1 MFPCRP
7 PQKQAIVTWK
17 VCNRY
22 TAGADWAL
30 GPADLRWCIRHGSR
44 LTPAPGLAQPV
55 YGVQVRPAAMP
66 LKGETEPMSVKILVV
81 DDEAAARRG
90 LVSLLSGWGYDVEE
104 AADGQEA
111 LEKAVAGMPSVVI
124 SDLVMPRMDGET
136 LLKAL
141 REEVPFAAVILLT
154 GQGTIETAVKS
165 MKDGAYD
172 YLTKPVDVARLK
184 LVIPK
189 AASSSEALR
198 EVALLRR
205 QLRQVMGVGRLV
217 GTGPSMQ
224 ELYRMIEMAAPTPAP
239 VLITGESGTGKELV
253 ARTIHELSPRA
264 RAPFVAVN
272 CAAIPESLLESEIFG
287 HEKGAFTGAFDRR
300 AGCFELAHQ
309 GTLFLDEIGEM
320 SPATQAKFLRI
331 LEAGMVRRLGG
342 RAEVKMDVRVL
353 AATNKDPR
361 KGLLDGTFREDLYYR
376 LNVVSM
382 SLPALRDR
390 REDIPLLI
398 QAFVEEF
405 NAKYDK
411 HIRGVDETVQAAL
424 EAAPWP
430 GNVRELRN
438 TIERAVIAC
447 GAERLTTKDLSDLA
461 GGRGLADGAVAIEP
475 AVVAPPNSLTIP
487 IGTALDD
494 VEKQFILRT
503 LAAQENNKTRAAQ
516 ILGISLKTLHNKL
529 KTYGR

>member
-1 MFPCRP
+1 
-7 PQKQAIVTWK
+7 
-17 VCNRY
+17 
-22 TAGADWAL
+22 
-30 GPADLRWCIRHGSR
+30 
-44 LTPAPGLAQPV
+44 
-55 YGVQVRPAAMP
+55 
-66 LKGETEPMSVKILVV
+66 MSVKILVV
-81 DDEAAARRG
+81 DDEPAARRG
-90 LVSLLSGWGYDVEE
+90 LVSLLSGWGYEVEE

-111 LEKAVAGMPSVVI
+111 LEKAVASMPSVVI
-124 SDLVMPRMDGET
+124 SDLVMPRMDGDA

-154 GQGTIETAVKS
+154 GQGTIETAVTS
-165 MKDGAYD
+165 MKEGAYD

-184 LVIPK
+184 LIIPK

-205 QLRQVMGVGRLV
+205 QLRQVIGVGRLV
-217 GTGPSMQ
+217 GTGPAMQ

-264 RAPFVAVN
+264 HAPFVAVN
-272 CAAIPESLLESEIFG
+272 CAAIPETLLESEIFG

-309 GTLFLDEIGEM
+309 GTLFLDEIAEM
-320 SPATQAKFLRI
+320 SSATQAKFLRV

-342 RAEVKMDVRVL
+342 RAEMKMDVRVL

-361 KGLLDGTFREDLYYR
+361 KGLVEGTFREDLYYR

-382 SLPALRDR
+382 SLPPLRDR

-398 QAFVEEF
+398 RAFVEEF
-405 NAKYDK
+405 NLKYGK
-411 HIRGVDETVQAAL
+411 HIGGVDEAAQAAL

-438 TIERAVIAC
+438 TLERAVIAC
-447 GAERLTTKDLSDLA
+447 SAERITVRDLSDLA
-461 GGRGLADGAVAIEP
+461 GGRTIDGAIAGSPRPP
-475 AVVAPPNSLTIP
+475 AASASTLTIP

-494 VEKQFILRT
+494 VEQQVILST
-503 LAAQENNKTRAAQ
+503 LAAQDNNKTRAAQ